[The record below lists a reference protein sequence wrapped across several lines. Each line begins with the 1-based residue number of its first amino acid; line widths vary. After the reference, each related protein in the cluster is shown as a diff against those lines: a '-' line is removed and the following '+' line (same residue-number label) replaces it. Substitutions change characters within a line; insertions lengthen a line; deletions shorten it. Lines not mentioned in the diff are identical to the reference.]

1 MKRKKKGLALHGNAI
16 DGAQLAGIV
25 SWTQDIVTPQ
35 LEDVQFEQTTHC
47 CISLFLG
54 NAESVLSCMVIGV
67 IYLLMKKE
75 NVLAA
80 ILFAVAVHFKVYP
93 MIYAPSIYLLVNEQ
107 YGNVY
112 THAVQTKLR
121 YIISLLW
128 PSDIAWVFAVIGL
141 FITVGLGLVFYSM

>member
-1 MKRKKKGLALHGNAI
+1 MI
-16 DGAQLAGIV
+16 
-25 SWTQDIVTPQ
+25 PQ
-35 LEDVQFEQTTHC
+35 LEDSLSKQTEQTAHC